1 MTILLSSLSFSD
13 SRIEPCTFAPTIV
26 RNEHSALED
35 MNRFCRFLLKCGA
48 KPAEETTSTGVQHEN
63 YRNLKCATMVRPE
76 GIPGKIAQAA
86 ELEDR
91 I

>member
-1 MTILLSSLSFSD
+1 
-13 SRIEPCTFAPTIV
+13 
-26 RNEHSALED
+26 

-48 KPAEETTSTGVQHEN
+48 TPAEETTSTGVQREN
-63 YRNLKCATMVRPE
+63 YRNLKCATMLRPE

>member
-1 MTILLSSLSFSD
+1 VIRASSL
-13 SRIEPCTFAPTIV
+13 ELATTIV
-26 RNEHSALED
+26 RNEHDTLED

-48 KPAEETTSTGVQHEN
+48 KPAEETTSTGVQREN

-76 GIPGKIAQAA
+76 GILGTIAQAA

>member
-1 MTILLSSLSFSD
+1 MSILLSSLSFSD

-48 KPAEETTSTGVQHEN
+48 KPAEETISAGVEREN
-63 YRNLKCATMVRPE
+63 HRNLKGATMVRPE
-76 GIPGKIAQAA
+76 GILGIIAQAA
-86 ELEDR
+86 ELEDW